1 MNEDLRVLNI
11 WLSCSFCELACIARH
26 LILLLVPSHGSFSC
40 AVQSSAFLFQSQND
54 FRLNSYM
61 SFLNFCNATSEK
73 FYIYIYLCVLSHWV
87 HFRYEIKLF
96 WNVYMAAAASWIN
109 QSEITA
115 WQRCRNSVSAEFGIF
130 LTVDSTLMHILSLM
144 IV

>member
-1 MNEDLRVLNI
+1 
-11 WLSCSFCELACIARH
+11 
-26 LILLLVPSHGSFSC
+26 
-40 AVQSSAFLFQSQND
+40 
-54 FRLNSYM
+54 
-61 SFLNFCNATSEK
+61 
-73 FYIYIYLCVLSHWV
+73 
-87 HFRYEIKLF
+87 
-96 WNVYMAAAASWIN
+96 MAAAASWIN